1 MNQMSVSDRVTRVI
15 AEQLGI
21 DRAEVKPE
29 KNGYGDLGCD
39 SLDAIEIV
47 MAIEEEFEIEI
58 GDEDAEKM
66 QSVADV
72 IAYVE
77 KATAA
82 TA

>member
-1 MNQMSVSDRVTRVI
+1 MERTVTDRVARVI

-21 DRAEVKPE
+21 DRAEVTTE
-29 KNGYGDLGCD
+29 KNAYDDLGCD